1 MESPRILMLTPR
13 ISGVG
18 GIAQHV
24 RQLAKRLR
32 RSGYEVEILSS
43 ETMGLKLRKGVA
55 NIGYALSAALKSAGR
70 RFDVVHGHNLPTAIP
85 VKNSGARIK
94 ILTIHGVYWRQIR
107 LLYGLFLGEAARL
120 AERELLRGI
129 DAITA
134 VTMEAAKHY
143 RSLGYDV
150 KHIPNAIDLSE
161 LPKSCER
168 VSDPQITYLGRLSR
182 EKGVDLLVKAALKGL
197 KGLVIAGDGPLRS
210 LVEHAARRKLLKFL
224 GPLPR
229 RRALEI
235 LAGSD
240 VAVLPSREEGVST
253 VLLEAMA
260 LKIPVVA
267 TKVGG
272 TIEVVKDGYDAVLID
287 PRVEELEKAVRVLLE
302 DRSLAKKLI
311 ENAYRRVVSA
321 FNWDIVQ
328 RQYLELY
335 YRLLNRL

>member
-1 MESPRILMLTPR
+1 MDPPRILLLTPR

-70 RFDVVHGHNLPTAIP
+70 RFDVVHGHNLPAAIP
-85 VKNSGARIK
+85 VKTSRARVR

-107 LLYGLFLGEAARL
+107 LLYGPFLGEAAKL
-120 AERELLRGI
+120 AERGLLKGI
-129 DAITA
+129 NAITA
-134 VTMEAAKHY
+134 VTMEAAEHY
-143 RSLGYDV
+143 RSLGFKV
-150 KHIPNAIDLSE
+150 RHIPNAIDLSE
-161 LPKSCER
+161 LPESRER

-182 EKGVDLLVKAALKGL
+182 EKGVDLLVEAALRGMR
-197 KGLVIAGDGPLRS
+197 GLVIAGDGPLRS
-210 LVEHAARRKLLKFL
+210 LVEHAARRKLLRFL
-224 GPLPR
+224 GPLPH
-229 RRALEI
+229 RRALRI

-240 VAVLPSREEGVST
+240 VAILPSREEGVST

-272 TIEVVKDGYDAVLID
+272 TIEVVRDGYDAVLID
-287 PRVEELEKAVRVLLE
+287 PRVEEVGEAVRTLLE
-302 DRSLAKKLI
+302 DRGLARKLAV
-311 ENAYRRVVSA
+311 NAYRRVVST
-321 FNWDIVQ
+321 FSWDIVQ
-328 RQYLELY
+328 QQYLKLY
-335 YRLLNRL
+335 HRLLSHL

>member
-1 MESPRILMLTPR
+1 M
-13 ISGVG
+13 
-18 GIAQHV
+18 
-24 RQLAKRLR
+24 
-32 RSGYEVEILSS
+32 
-43 ETMGLKLRKGVA
+43 
-55 NIGYALSAALKSAGR
+55 
-70 RFDVVHGHNLPTAIP
+70 
-85 VKNSGARIK
+85 
-94 ILTIHGVYWRQIR
+94 
-107 LLYGLFLGEAARL
+107 
-120 AERELLRGI
+120 
-129 DAITA
+129 
-134 VTMEAAKHY
+134 
-143 RSLGYDV
+143 
-150 KHIPNAIDLSE
+150 
-161 LPKSCER
+161 
-168 VSDPQITYLGRLSR
+168 
-182 EKGVDLLVKAALKGL
+182 
-197 KGLVIAGDGPLRS
+197 VIAGDGPLRS